1 MLGVVS
7 TSSFSSSSLS
17 EMSALE
23 SVPAS
28 PPPVPDLTIL
38 SAMVVTGS
46 ELPMISEM
54 PELDA
59 TQYTMEPEETKASC
73 RNLYRYAL

>member
-17 EMSALE
+17 EMSVLE

-46 ELPMISEM
+46 EVPMISEM

-59 TQYTMEPEETKASC
+59 T
-73 RNLYRYAL
+73 